1 MSQDITTLLKE
12 ATKDLLSE
20 ETLKAI
26 STAVEQKADSKTQLA
41 VEAALIKQD
50 EEYADKLQKVLE
62 AIDADHTEK
71 LDKIVSRI
79 DESTQ
84 LNSSTL

>member
-26 STAVEQKADSKTQLA
+26 STAVEQ
-41 VEAALIKQD
+41 
-50 EEYADKLQKVLE
+50 
-62 AIDADHTEK
+62 
-71 LDKIVSRI
+71 
-79 DESTQ
+79 
-84 LNSSTL
+84 